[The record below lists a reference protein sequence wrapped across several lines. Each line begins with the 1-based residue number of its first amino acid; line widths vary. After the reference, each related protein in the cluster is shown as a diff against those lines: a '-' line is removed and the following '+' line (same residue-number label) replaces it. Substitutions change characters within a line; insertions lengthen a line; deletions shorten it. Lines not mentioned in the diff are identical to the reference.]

1 MKATNRSRAVRFDQ
15 FGDVN
20 VLNIEEVDRPAPQKG
35 QVLVKVMAA
44 GINPGESA
52 IREGKLAAEF
62 PTSFPSG
69 EGSDLAGIVEE
80 VGKGVQHIKK
90 GDEIIGF
97 TDKRASHADYVI
109 VDADHLVPR
118 PAKVPWEQAG
128 ALFVVGTTAY
138 AAVKAV
144 GLKSGDTVVVSG
156 ASGGVGSVA
165 VQLAK
170 NAGAT
175 VIGLA
180 GEESHEWLSRY
191 GVIPVDYEAEGLAD
205 HIRNAAKGKI
215 DAFIDTHGNGYVQ
228 LAMDLGVSP
237 ARIDTIMDFEG
248 AKKYGVKTDGNQK
261 GASAEVLSELAEAI
275 ATGRLEIPIAAVYHL
290 ADVRE
295 AYKELEKRHTHGK
308 IVLVP

>member
-1 MKATNRSRAVRFDQ
+1 MEATSRSRAVRFDQ

-20 VLNIEEVDRPAPQKG
+20 VLNLVEVDRPVPEKG
-35 QVLVKVMAA
+35 QVLVRVRAA
-44 GINPGESA
+44 GINPGESS
-52 IREGKLAAEF
+52 IREGKLATKF

-69 EGSDLAGIVEE
+69 EGSDLAGTVEE
-80 VGKGVQHIKK
+80 VGKGVRHIKK
-90 GDEIIGF
+90 SDEIIGF
-97 TDKRASHADYVI
+97 TDRRASHADYVI

-118 PAKVPWEQAG
+118 PANVPWEQAG

-144 GLKSGDTVVVSG
+144 GLKPGDTVVVSG

-180 GEESHEWLSRY
+180 GEDSHEWLSRY
-191 GVIPVDYEAEGLAD
+191 GVIPIDYEAEGLAD
-205 HIRNAAKGKI
+205 HIRNVANGKI

-228 LAMDLGVSP
+228 LAIDLGVSP
-237 ARIDTIMDFEG
+237 DRIDTIMDFEA

-261 GASAEVLSELAEAI
+261 GASAEVLAELAEAI
-275 ATGRLEIPIAAVYHL
+275 ATGRLEIPIAGVYHL